1 MGVSH
6 DVLDVAALADL
17 YNMGGAPLVVQVL
30 DLFLE
35 SAPRKLASSEA
46 AFAAGD
52 LAGVVPGVHFLI
64 SSGGN
69 LGALRIR
76 DLAHE
81 AEAAARSGKSARV
94 GELLPELSAALAEV
108 TPLLV
113 GLREAPETLEG

>member
-1 MGVSH
+1 MELSQ
-6 DVLDVAALADL
+6 DALDESALADL
-17 YNMGGAPLVVQVL
+17 YNMGGAPLVVKVL

-35 SAPRKLASSEA
+35 SAPKKLASAEA

-52 LAGVVPGVHFLI
+52 LTGVVPGVHSLI

-69 LGALRIR
+69 LGALRVR

-81 AEAAARSGKSARV
+81 VEAAARSGKKARA
-94 GELLPELSAALAEV
+94 GELLAELSGALAEV

-113 GLREAPETLEG
+113 GLRDAPEALEA